1 MEPNIIKATRIDEAT
16 RQRTAL
22 ARAERTVADHYTARY
37 GSEFGDLARRS
48 FNNDFD
54 L

>member
-1 MEPNIIKATRIDEAT
+1 MEPTIIKAARITEAT
-16 RQRTAL
+16 RIRTAE
-22 ARAERTVADHYTARY
+22 ARAEDRVADYYTARY

-48 FNNDFD
+48 FHNDFD